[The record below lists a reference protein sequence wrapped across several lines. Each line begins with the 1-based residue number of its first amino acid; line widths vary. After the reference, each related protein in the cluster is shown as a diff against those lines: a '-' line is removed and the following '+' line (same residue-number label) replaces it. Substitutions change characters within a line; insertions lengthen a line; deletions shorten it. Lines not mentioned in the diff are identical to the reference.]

1 VTTTAWV
8 LLAVAGVLA
17 VADWSAVATRNP
29 LLEYGAKPGTLAAL
43 VGVALVLNPE
53 HSDVRAWFVAALILS
68 LAGDVFL
75 MLPNDLFVPGLA
87 SFLLAH
93 VAYTVGFDLHP
104 GSAAALTGA
113 SVAVVVVGA
122 VLASRIVTR
131 VRHDHPSLV
140 GPVVAYMVVIS
151 AMVAS
156 ALAAGPVLAAVGAVL
171 FYGSDTLIAW
181 DRFVRPRG
189 WMPLAIIV
197 TYHAGQA
204 ALVLSLAS

>member
-1 VTTTAWV
+1 
-8 LLAVAGVLA
+8 
-17 VADWSAVATRNP
+17 
-29 LLEYGAKPGTLAAL
+29 LLEYVAKPGTLAAL